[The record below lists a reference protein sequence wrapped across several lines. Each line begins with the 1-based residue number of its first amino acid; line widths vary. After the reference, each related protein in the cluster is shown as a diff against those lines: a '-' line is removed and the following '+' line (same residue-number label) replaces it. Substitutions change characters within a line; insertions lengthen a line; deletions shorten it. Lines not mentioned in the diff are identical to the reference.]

1 MGLLKLSDRKQATQ
15 GDLIHRNSEYIRR
28 MKEDLVASIGLHNIH
43 AMVSK
48 EDPMHVREE
57 LASALEDIS
66 RKEDY
71 SRFTSVVKRQVIA
84 GVIDEI
90 LGLGALQPLLDDS
103 EITEIMV
110 NGTKSFF
117 YEKRG
122 SLHQAERV
130 FASNEE
136 ILNLIERILSPL
148 GRRIDEGSPI
158 VNARLS
164 SGDRVHAVIPPISL
178 DGPILTIRKFSN
190 RINSLEVLVNSGSLS
205 KPYAQL
211 LTSCVRLRKNIAVV
225 GATGSGKTT
234 LLNALSCEIPK
245 GERIITIEDSAEL
258 QFRSH
263 PHVVRLESRTAS
275 IEGMGEISIRDLVKS
290 ALRMR
295 PDRIVVGEVRGEE
308 AIDMLQAMNT
318 GHDGSLTTLHAGSA
332 EEAISRLVLMARF
345 GLDVPTA
352 VIEGQ
357 IGSALDIIV
366 MVRRGKDGKRF
377 VTHASEVYIGE
388 DSKARAKP
396 FVVFDEKKQTWK
408 LKYIPEWLND
418 EPFIKELSGGI

>member
-1 MGLLKLSDRKQATQ
+1 MGLLHLAEIREAPKDASLYEQNE
-15 GDLIHRNSEYIRR
+15 LIHR
-28 MKEDLVASIGLHNIH
+28 MKSDLVESIGLENIH
-43 AMVSK
+43 AMVMGNDS
-48 EDPMHVREE
+48 MHVREE
-57 LASALEDIS
+57 LVSALNTLS
-66 RKEDY
+66 LKEPY
-71 SRFTSVVKRQVIA
+71 VRLKPSEKLSLIN

-90 LGLGALQPLLDDS
+90 LGLGALQPLLDDPD
-103 EITEIMV
+103 ITEIMV

-117 YEKRG
+117 YEKKG
-122 SLHQAERV
+122 GLYEAKRV
-130 FASNEE
+130 FASDEE
-136 ILNLIERILSPL
+136 ILNIIERILSPL
-148 GRRIDEGSPI
+148 GRRIDERSPI
-158 VNARLS
+158 VNARLA
-164 SGDRVHAVIPPISL
+164 SGDRVHAVISPISL

-190 RINSLEVLVNSGSLS
+190 RINSLDVLVKGGSIS
-205 KPYAQL
+205 KSYAQL
-211 LTSCVRLRKNIAVV
+211 LISCVRLRKNIAVV

-234 LLNALSCEIPK
+234 LLNALSCEIPR

-258 QFRSH
+258 QFNSH

-275 IEGMGEISIRDLVKS
+275 IEGMGEITIRDLVKS

-357 IGSALDIIV
+357 IGSALDVIV
-366 MVRRGKDGKRF
+366 MVKRGKDGKRY
-377 VTHASEVYIGE
+377 VANASEVYVDTDGHL
-388 DSKARAKP
+388 KAKP
-396 FVVFDEKKQTWK
+396 FVIFDDESHSWS
-408 LKYIPEWLND
+408 LKYVPIWLSK
-418 EPFIKELSGGI
+418 ESFIQELAR

>member
-1 MGLLKLSDRKQATQ
+1 MGLLKLSEVKENNPDTSLYEHN
-15 GDLIHRNSEYIRR
+15 DLIRNI
-28 MKEDLVASIGLHNIH
+28 KNDLVSSIGLENIH
-43 AMVSK
+43 AMVLHDDS
-48 EDPMHVREE
+48 MHVREE
-57 LASALEDIS
+57 LVSALDNLCS
-66 RKEDY
+66 KEPYIHLKPKDKL
-71 SRFTSVVKRQVIA
+71 SLIN

-90 LGLGALQPLLDDS
+90 LGLGALQPLLDDP

-110 NGTKSFF
+110 NGTHSFF
-117 YEKRG
+117 YEKKG
-122 SLHQAERV
+122 ELFEANRV
-130 FASNEE
+130 FASDEE

-148 GRRIDEGSPI
+148 GRRIDERSPI

-164 SGDRVHAVIPPISL
+164 SGDRVHAVISPISL

-190 RINSLEVLVNSGSLS
+190 RINSLDVLVSSGSIS
-205 KPYAQL
+205 PSYAKL
-211 LTSCVRLRKNIAVV
+211 LVSCVRLRKNIAVV

-234 LLNALSCEIPK
+234 LLNALSCEIPES
-245 GERIITIEDSAEL
+245 ERIITIEDSAEL
-258 QFRSH
+258 QFKSH
-263 PHVVRLESRTAS
+263 PHVVRLESRMAS
-275 IEGMGEISIRDLVKS
+275 IEGMGEVTIRDLVKS

-357 IGSALDIIV
+357 IASALDVIV
-366 MVRRGKDGKRF
+366 MVKRGKDGRRY
-377 VTHASEVYIGE
+377 VANASEVYI
-388 DSKARAKP
+388 DSNGVLKAKP
-396 FVVFDEKKQTWK
+396 FVVFDEESCSWS
-408 LKYIPEWLND
+408 LKYVPIWLS
-418 EPFIKELSGGI
+418 KESFVNELIR

>member
-1 MGLLKLSDRKQATQ
+1 MGLLKLSDYKEETYADALFEQNE
-15 GDLIHRNSEYIRR
+15 LIHR
-28 MKEDLVASIGLHNIH
+28 MKDDLVDSVGLENIH
-43 AMVSK
+43 SMVVH
-48 EDPMHVREE
+48 DDAIQVRHE
-57 LASALEDIS
+57 LVSALES
-66 RKEDY
+66 LCSKEPY
-71 SRFTSVVKRQVIA
+71 MHLKPEQKLTLIN
-84 GVIDEI
+84 GVIDEV
-90 LGLGALQPLLDDS
+90 LGLGALQPLLDDP

-122 SLHQAERV
+122 SLFEAKRV
-130 FASNEE
+130 FVSDEE

-148 GRRIDEGSPI
+148 GRRIDERSPV
-158 VNARLS
+158 VNARLPT
-164 SGDRVHAVIPPISL
+164 GDRVHAVIPPISL

-190 RINSLEVLVNSGSLS
+190 RINSLSVLVESGSIS
-205 KPYAQL
+205 KSYAQL

-225 GATGSGKTT
+225 GSTGSGKTT

-258 QFRSH
+258 QFTAH
-263 PHVVRLESRTAS
+263 PHVVRLESRNAS
-275 IEGMGEISIRDLVKS
+275 IEGMGEVTIRDLVKS

-332 EEAISRLVLMARF
+332 EEAISRLVLMTRF
-345 GLDVPTA
+345 GLDVPTG

-366 MVRRGKDGKRF
+366 MVRRGKDGRRF
-377 VTHASEVYIGE
+377 VANASEICVDSAGE
-388 DSKARAKP
+388 VRAKP
-396 FVVFDEKKQTWK
+396 FVVFDEDSCSWS
-408 LKYIPEWLND
+408 LKYVPAWLSRESFVED
-418 EPFIKELSGGI
+418 LTR

>member
-1 MGLLKLSDRKQATQ
+1 MGLLHLSAPPVEKADNVLFEQN
-15 GDLIHRNSEYIRR
+15 DLIHRL
-28 MKEDLVASIGLHNIH
+28 KADLVSSLGLENIH
-43 AMVSK
+43 AMVCNT
-48 EDPMHVREE
+48 DTVHMREE
-57 LASALEDIS
+57 LVSALDS
-66 RKEDY
+66 LCNKEPY
-71 SRFTSVVKRQVIA
+71 VNLKPEEKLVLIN

-90 LGLGALQPLLDDS
+90 LGLGALQPLLDDP

-117 YEKRG
+117 YEKKG
-122 SLHQAERV
+122 NLHEAKRV
-130 FASNEE
+130 FTSNEE

-148 GRRIDEGSPI
+148 GRRIDERSPI
-158 VNARLS
+158 VNARLN
-164 SGDRVHAVIPPISL
+164 SGDRVHAVISPISL

-190 RINSLEVLVNSGSLS
+190 RINALDVLVKSGSIS
-205 KPYAQL
+205 FSYAQL
-211 LTSCVRLRKNIAVV
+211 LSSCVRLRKNIAVV
-225 GATGSGKTT
+225 GSTGSGKTT

-245 GERIITIEDSAEL
+245 SERIITIEDSAEL
-258 QFRSH
+258 QFTSH

-275 IEGMGEISIRDLVKS
+275 IEGTGEITIRDLVKS

-332 EEAISRLVLMARF
+332 EEAIARLVLMARL
-345 GLDVPTA
+345 GLDVPTS

-366 MVRRGKDGKRF
+366 MVKRGKDGRRF
-377 VTHASEVYIGE
+377 VAEASEVSVDREGVL
-388 DSKARAKP
+388 RAYP
-396 FVVFDEKKQTWK
+396 FVVFDEVDYSWR
-408 LKYIPEWLND
+408 LKYLPQWLSEEEFVKD
-418 EPFIKELSGGI
+418 LVG